1 MTPDEKRNAKKR
13 KQKPLRFNDMDILDI
28 MKNIAT
34 DGGTFSEGKLSKLS
48 EITGLSQDELFELY
62 EKGKKPDVPQ
72 GDPRKWDIETKLK
85 FISDMR
91 EQGKPN
97 AYKELLKERQ

>member
-1 MTPDEKRNAKKR
+1 
-13 KQKPLRFNDMDILDI
+13 MDIIDI
-28 MKNIAT
+28 MNNMK
-34 DGGTFSEGKLSKLS
+34 GEQGFSEGRLNKLS
-48 EITGLSQDELFELY
+48 EITGLSHDELFELY

-72 GDPRKWDIETKLK
+72 GDPRKWDRETKLK

>member
-1 MTPDEKRNAKKR
+1 MDII
-13 KQKPLRFNDMDILDI
+13 DILD
-28 MKNIAT
+28 NIKKEDGHFSSGDLQKVT
-34 DGGTFSEGKLSKLS
+34 DLTGFSR
-48 EITGLSQDELFELY
+48 DELLAKY
-62 EKGKKPDVPQ
+62 KAGKKPDVPQ
-72 GDPRKWDIETKLK
+72 GDPRKWDRETKLK